1 MNKKKI
7 GKKILIVVFVLLLIF
22 LVHLVRN
29 IIILSSISTKS
40 KGYESKTNY
49 YLKVSGEDSGLDYI
63 ETYIKDDKRKTVVKR
78 KSTGDVMTQYVD
90 GNSSK
95 VFWDLT
101 DGRKIMREGMGNI
114 FSLDINVLDIGNS
127 KKDLLNLSVICK
139 IRTEKVNDNKYYVI
153 SAIFTDDGTCYINKE
168 TGLVDIIV
176 NILDNNKKSVVN
188 REYSFDTVEDK
199 DFELPNI
206 LEYTIEK

>member
-7 GKKILIVVFVLLLIF
+7 LKIILIVVFVLLLVF

-29 IIILSSISTKS
+29 MIILSSISTKS

-101 DGRKIMREGMGNI
+101 DGRKIMREGGGNI
-114 FSLDINVLDIGNS
+114 FPLDINVLDIGNS
-127 KKDLLNLSVICK
+127 KKDLLYLSLICK

-199 DFELPNI
+199 DFELPNV

>member
-7 GKKILIVVFVLLLIF
+7 LKIILIVVFVLLLVF

-29 IIILSSISTKS
+29 MTILSSISTKS

-78 KSTGDVMTQYVD
+78 KSTGDIMTQYVD

-101 DGRKIMREGMGNI
+101 DGRKIMREGVENI
-114 FSLDINVLDIGNS
+114 FPLDINVLDIGNS
-127 KKDLLNLSVICK
+127 KKDLLYLSLICK

-176 NILDNNKKSVVN
+176 NILDNKKKSVVN
-188 REYSFDTVEDK
+188 REYSFDTVKDK
-199 DFELPNI
+199 DFELPNV

>member
-7 GKKILIVVFVLLLIF
+7 LKIILIVVFVLLLVF

-29 IIILSSISTKS
+29 MIILSSISTKS

-101 DGRKIMREGMGNI
+101 DGRKIMREGVENI
-114 FSLDINVLDIGNS
+114 FPLDINVLDIGNS
-127 KKDLLNLSVICK
+127 KKDLLYLSLICK
-139 IRTEKVNDNKYYVI
+139 IRTEKINENKYYVI

-199 DFELPNI
+199 DFELPNV

>member
-29 IIILSSISTKS
+29 VIILSSISTKS

-101 DGRKIMREGMGNI
+101 DGRKIMREGGGNI
-114 FSLDINVLDIGNS
+114 FPLDINVLDIGNS
-127 KKDLLNLSVICK
+127 KKDLLYLSLICK
-139 IRTEKVNDNKYYVI
+139 IRTEKINENKYYVI

-199 DFELPNI
+199 DFELPNV